1 MGNVETRG
9 GSGSRPAVAQLEWP
23 APKAV
28 PAQCRVADEAEL
40 RALRALPAVAPVNA
54 RVLHA
59 NFVTRAQATAPAPLD
74 VRPLMLLVWEYH
86 GHVRE
91 RAAAAA
97 ALQDRVHAQLRAS
110 AGTLARTL
118 ATLAAHADTVGTLTR
133 ALGAVGA
140 AAGTVRDTAIR
151 ASYAQDAAARLDR
164 VMALVESE
172 IELEHP
178 HLLASIPDDDGRGD
192 SDTAAPS
199 LDATVDAL
207 ARVRL
212 TDRPL
217 AAPIAFM

>member
-1 MGNVETRG
+1 MGNTETRA
-9 GSGSRPAVAQLEWP
+9 GSGTVVRQLEWP

-28 PAQCRVADEAEL
+28 PAPCRVDDEAEL
-40 RALRALPAVAPVNA
+40 RALRALPTVSPVNA

-59 NFVTRAQATAPAPLD
+59 NFVTRAQATAPVRLD
-74 VRPLMLLVWEYH
+74 ARPLMLLIWEYH

-91 RAAAAA
+91 RADAAAA
-97 ALQDRVHAQLRAS
+97 QQDRVHAQLRAS
-110 AGTLARTL
+110 GATLARAC
-118 ATLAAHADTVGTLTR
+118 ATLTAHAETVGTLTH
-133 ALGAVGA
+133 ALGAVAA

-151 ASYAQDAAARLDR
+151 ASYAQDAAERLDR

-172 IELEHP
+172 IEIEHP
-178 HLLASIPDDDGRGD
+178 HLLAAIPDDDVSS
-192 SDTAAPS
+192 SDDILGPGE
-199 LDATVDAL
+199 DAVDAL